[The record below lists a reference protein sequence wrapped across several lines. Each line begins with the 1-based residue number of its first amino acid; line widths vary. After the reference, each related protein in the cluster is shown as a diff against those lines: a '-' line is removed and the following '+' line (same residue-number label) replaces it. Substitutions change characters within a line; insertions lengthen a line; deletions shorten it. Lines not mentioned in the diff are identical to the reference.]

1 MKNKT
6 MTRMNGISNVAATLD
21 SNLTIR
27 EGRSV
32 REPRILNKT
41 MPLGDH
47 ALRQKLSNLRMID
60 FA

>member
-1 MKNKT
+1 

-21 SNLTIR
+21 SNLTIK
-27 EGRSV
+27 EGRSL